1 MKIFLSVSVRCFNPN
16 SAWNRPML
24 ILLLTLAT
32 GLSGQAQTISA
43 SAQYT
48 DQPAGGNLF
57 NYTITLDNSAASTS
71 PIGTFWYAWTPAGDF
86 LPSNPNLVTPP
97 TGWTDT
103 ITHFGAGDG
112 YGIEFV
118 ANSPANALAPG
129 HSLDFNFETLD
140 SPAALAGNSPY
151 YPTTPVGTSFVYGGG
166 PFTAPSDQ
174 FVVQPAP
181 EPSVAGLSIL
191 GVSLLMLRRQKYLA
205 NCGA

>member
-1 MKIFLSVSVRCFNPN
+1 MKIFLPVSVCGFNST
-16 SAWNRPML
+16 SAWNRPMF
-24 ILLLTLAT
+24 ILLLILAT
-32 GLSGQAQTISA
+32 ALSTKAQTISA
-43 SAQYT
+43 SAQFT

-97 TGWTDT
+97 TGWSET

-140 SPAALAGNSPY
+140 SPGALAANSPY
-151 YPTTPVGTSFVYGGG
+151 YPTTPVGTSVVYGGG

-181 EPSVAGLSIL
+181 EPSVMGLSIL
-191 GVSLLMLRRQKYLA
+191 AVSVLMLGRQKYLR

>member
-1 MKIFLSVSVRCFNPN
+1 MNTLFPASVRRFDLIFASNGPL
-16 SAWNRPML
+16 L
-24 ILLLTLAT
+24 ILLLTLAA
-32 GLSGQAQTISA
+32 GVSANAQTISA
-43 SAQYT
+43 SAQFT

-57 NYTITLDNSAASTS
+57 NYTITLDNSAASS
-71 PIGTFWYAWTPAGDF
+71 SAIGTFWFAWTPTGDF

-97 TGWTDT
+97 TGWSDT

-118 ANSPANALAPG
+118 ANGPANAIAPG

-166 PFTAPSDQ
+166 PFSGPSDQ
-174 FVVQPAP
+174 FVVVPAP
-181 EPSVAGLSIL
+181 EPSFKGLSIL
-191 GVSLLMLRRQKYLA
+191 AVFILWLGRQKYLRH
-205 NCGA
+205 CGA